1 MQLGQDVP
9 LASIRSACF
18 AVTMRGTLAM
28 VLAITPVVAG
38 CGEAT
43 RSAAENA
50 RSSQQPPSTASSPSA
65 PTGSPEV
72 MVKSPKRAGREL
84 KVAGSAYGP
93 MLFDR
98 SGQAIYLF
106 ARERARTPKCYGAC
120 ADAWPPVLT
129 TGPPQGSGAIREQLL
144 GTTRRKDGSQQVTY
158 DGHPLY
164 FYAHEG
170 KNEVLC
176 HNVSE
181 FGGLWLVVT
190 PSGEPAA

>member
-1 MQLGQDVP
+1 
-9 LASIRSACF
+9 
-18 AVTMRGTLAM
+18 
-28 VLAITPVVAG
+28 
-38 CGEAT
+38 
-43 RSAAENA
+43 
-50 RSSQQPPSTASSPSA
+50 
-65 PTGSPEV
+65 
-72 MVKSPKRAGREL
+72 
-84 KVAGSAYGP
+84 

-98 SGQAIYLF
+98 TGQAIYLF
-106 ARERARTPKCYGAC
+106 DKEATRSSECYGAC
-120 ADAWPPVLT
+120 ARAWPPVLT
-129 TGPPQGSGAIREQLL
+129 TGRPRGSGAIRDQLL